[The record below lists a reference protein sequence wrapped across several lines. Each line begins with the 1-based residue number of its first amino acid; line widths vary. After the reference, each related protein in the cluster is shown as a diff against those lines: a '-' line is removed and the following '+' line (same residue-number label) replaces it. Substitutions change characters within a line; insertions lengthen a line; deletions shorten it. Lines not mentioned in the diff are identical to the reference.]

1 MTYAELQSRLYKTI
15 QRDDFLVANS
25 ADVNYGTF
33 TNEAIREC
41 ENRKSW
47 STMKATSDVVI
58 PSGDR
63 SVALPDGFK
72 ALQNL
77 RPPVHIVL
85 TDPNTGAVLKPV
97 NVSWQE
103 VELRRLWIMG
113 GMAWSVQTWIERT
126 AADCTLNIAS
136 LAGENLTFRVKYY
149 KYSDPMTADGDTNA
163 LELLYPRMVLTK
175 AKEIAFEAIN
185 DFEAQEKAAM
195 AFEILFT
202 HASKQDNWSDVAG
215 REARM

>member
-1 MTYAELQSRLYKTI
+1 MTFEQLQARLYKTI
-15 QRDDFLVANS
+15 QRDDYLVANS

-33 TNEAIREC
+33 VNEAIREC

-47 STMKATSDVVI
+47 STMKAKSDVI
-58 PSGDR
+58 ITSGNR
-63 SVALPDGFK
+63 SVDLPDGFK
-72 ALQNL
+72 ELQNL

-85 TDPNTGAVLKPV
+85 LDPNTGSVLKPV
-97 NVSWQE
+97 NVSWEE

-113 GMAWSVQTWIERT
+113 GMAWDVQTWLERT
-126 AADCTLNIAS
+126 SAGVTLNIAS
-136 LAGENLTFRVKYY
+136 QAGENLTFRVKYY
-149 KYSDPMTADGDTNA
+149 KYSDVLSGADDENA

-185 DFEAQEKAAM
+185 DFEAQEKLGL

-202 HASKQDNWSDVAG
+202 RAAIQDNRSDVTG
-215 REARM
+215 REARL